1 MVQCVDWGL
10 NSFGANMKQV
20 TYSLFASRKRISS
33 NDILSNPEEF
43 VNALKD
49 VFGPGYPLAERAIV
63 KEIKSEFE
71 LFSPSKSNSLLD
83 VLENAK
89 SKIAEISENPKIIVK

>member
-1 MVQCVDWGL
+1 METYELVQCVERGL
-10 NSFGANMKQV
+10 SFFGANMKQAA
-20 TYSLFASRKRISS
+20 YSSFSSRKRIGSE
-33 NDILSNPEEF
+33 DILANPCEF

-71 LFSPSKSNSLLD
+71 LFSPSRSYNLQD
-83 VLENAK
+83 ALENAK
-89 SKIAEISENPKIIVK
+89 IKIAEI